1 MDEPLLKMAWKRTIE
16 TMAKEFKDLIRA
28 LRRIMDK
35 IYDAVEQRIR
45 ERRPMPGKPRQKP
58 QQNLSFRRLSDV
70 SGRKTSARAKAPRA
84 ETPAVVEPAPALDS
98 DEPIYA
104 IGDIHGRADLLKR
117 LLDVIEEDCAE
128 IEQQA
133 HIIFLG
139 DYIDRGFQSRQ
150 VISTLIE
157 LGENSKYKTTF
168 LKGNHEQAMLHFMR
182 DHKIGPDW
190 ASFGG
195 RETLISYNV
204 VPPKS
209 VDMVDQ
215 WEPIQKSLKRR
226 IPEEHV
232 TFLET
237 LAVSHQ
243 IGPYAFVHAGVK
255 PGVPYEQQRDEDKL
269 WIRDEFLN
277 AQDKEDLFIVHGHT
291 PVDTPYRDH
300 RRVNVDTGA
309 YFTGKLAAV
318 KIYKDQMSFLTNE
331 SKGDTST

>member
-1 MDEPLLKMAWKRTIE
+1 MAEKL
-16 TMAKEFKDLIRA
+16 KDLLRA
-28 LRRIMDK
+28 LRRIMDTV
-35 IYDAVEQRIR
+35 YDAVVQRIH
-45 ERRPMPGKPRQKP
+45 ERRPMSGAQRPSPP
-58 QQNLSFRRLSDV
+58 QNLGFRRLSDV
-70 SGRKTSARAKAPRA
+70 TGRKTPPKAKAPRA
-84 ETPAVVEPAPALDS
+84 SAPAVVEPAPALDS

-104 IGDIHGRADLLKR
+104 IGDVHGRADLLKR
-117 LLDVIEEDCAE
+117 LLAVIEEDCAT

-133 HIIFLG
+133 HLIFLG

-157 LGENSKYKTTF
+157 LDQNPKYKTTF

-182 DHKIGPDW
+182 DHRIGPDW

-255 PGVPYEQQRDEDKL
+255 PGVPYDQQRDEDKL

-277 AQDKEDLFIVHGHT
+277 AQDKEDLFIIHGHT
-291 PVDTPYRDH
+291 PVDMPYRDH